1 MTDVMFYRCGVGA
14 IELENSQFQQQDM
27 FNVTVNNPQLMKCYD
42 NVNHRY
48 GSGAIEVAVAE
59 KNDKWAMRRNF
70 LSPSYTSRWSEI
82 PKIIC

>member
-1 MTDVMFYRCGVGA
+1 MF
-14 IELENSQFQQQDM
+14 S
-27 FNVTVNNPQLMKCYD
+27 VTVNNPQLMKCYD

-70 LSPSYTSRWSEI
+70 LSPRYTSKWSEI